1 MLIIGIIL
9 SVFVIAFICWLL
21 FTLATYAL
29 PVFVGLTAAIAAY
42 HHGAG
47 VMEAVL
53 IAILVGFATL
63 AAGQIAFAL
72 IRSPLH
78 PRRHRACLRRACRGR
93 GFLRY
98 ARRRSYW
105 HGLARLVCGLGRV
118 RCDGRRCS
126 GVCTDDKVRP
136 ARTGRRREPRTLV
149 DH

>member
-72 IRSPLH
+72 IRSPLI
-78 PRRHRACLRRACRGR
+78 RAGTALVFAVPAAVA
-93 GFLRY
+93 GFY
-98 ARRRSYW
+98 ATLGVAHIGMISQGW
-105 HGLARLVCGLGRV
+105 CVALAVFGAMV
-118 RCDGRRCS
+118 V
-126 GVCTDDKVRP
+126 GVAAFARMTKFVPP
-136 ARTGRRREPRTLV
+136 APGGGAS
-149 DH
+149 HAHS